1 MSEYINELYAEAEP
15 WLFRAAEFFVTTM
28 FDDPA
33 MLAWVF
39 C

>member
-1 MSEYINELYAEAEP
+1 MRDLLVNLADEA
-15 WLFRAAEFFVTTM
+15 LVLAYRASAYFVTTM

-33 MLAWVF
+33 MLAFAF